1 MAGIK
6 EDCCIMNKKRRMFI
20 RMIAASLVRRRSRM
34 VVALLAII
42 VGATIL
48 AGLGMIYYDVP
59 RQMSAQFRSYGANI
73 IFMPS
78 EGTFISDDAIMSA
91 ISVIPSSELE
101 GYTPYRYE
109 NTSIHNIPVTLAGI
123 DFTSVQKTSP
133 YWHIEGEYPSSDGE
147 VLLGAK
153 VALSLGVK
161 TGDKI
166 SALNSFEVTDNMDV
180 SAVPEYEMYKDP
192 ATGDVYCDHQLDL
205 TVSGIVETGG
215 SEEEYAY
222 ISLNDIEY
230 LTLVKRGYDIVEVS
244 VASTSDNLSQYVTKI
259 NSDGQLSAKLIK
271 RVTASE
277 TEVLT
282 KLQSLVFIVT
292 AVVLILT
299 MICVATTMTAVIA
312 ERRREIGLRKALGA
326 DNSSIIG
333 EFMSEGIVLGGIGGI
348 LGAVLGYVFAQLVS
362 INVFGSGI
370 TFRPLLIPITIVVS
384 VIVTGAACLIPI
396 RNAVNV
402 DPALVLKGE

>member
-1 MAGIK
+1 
-6 EDCCIMNKKRRMFI
+6 MNKKRRMFI

-34 VVALLAII
+34 FVALLAII

-73 IFMPS
+73 IFMPPEGKYIES
-78 EGTFISDDAIMSA
+78 EAVTDAV
-91 ISVIPSSELE
+91 SVIPSNELE

-109 NTSIHNIPVTLAGI
+109 NTSIHNVPVTLAGI
-123 DFTSVQKTSP
+123 DFASVQKTSP
-133 YWHIEGEYPSSDGE
+133 YWHVEGEFPDSDGK
-147 VLLGAK
+147 VLVGAK
-153 VALSLGVK
+153 VAEKLGVK

-166 SALNSFEVTDNMDV
+166 SALNSFEVTPDMDISKV
-180 SAVPEYEMYKDP
+180 P
-192 ATGDVYCDHQLDL
+192 ATGDTYCDHQLDL
-205 TVSGIVETGG
+205 VVAGIVETGG

-230 LTLVKRGYDIVEVS
+230 LTLIKRGFDIVEVS
-244 VASTSDNLSQYVTKI
+244 VASTSDNLSKYVTKI
-259 NSDGQLSAKLIK
+259 NTGDKLSAKLIK

-326 DNSSIIG
+326 ENSSIVG
-333 EFMSEGIVLGGIGGI
+333 EFMSEGIVLGGFGGI
-348 LGAVLGYVFAQLVS
+348 LGAVLGYVFAHLVS
-362 INVFGSGI
+362 VNVFGSGI

>member
-1 MAGIK
+1 
-6 EDCCIMNKKRRMFI
+6 
-20 RMIAASLVRRRSRM
+20 MIAASLVRRRSRM
-34 VVALLAII
+34 IVALLAII

-73 IFMPS
+73 IFMPPEGKYIES
-78 EGTFISDDAIMSA
+78 EAVTDAV
-91 ISVIPSSELE
+91 SVIPSNELE

-109 NTSIHNIPVTLAGI
+109 NTSIHNVPVTLAGI
-123 DFTSVQKTSP
+123 DFASVQKTSP
-133 YWHIEGEYPSSDGE
+133 YWHVEGEFPDSDGK
-147 VLLGAK
+147 VLVGAK
-153 VALSLGVK
+153 VAEKLGVK

-166 SALNSFEVTDNMDV
+166 SALNSFEVTPDMDI
-180 SAVPEYEMYKDP
+180 SKVPEYEMYKDP
-192 ATGDVYCDHQLDL
+192 ATGDTYCDHQLDL
-205 TVSGIVETGG
+205 VVAGIVETGG

-230 LTLVKRGYDIVEVS
+230 LTLIKRGFDIVEVS
-244 VASTSDNLSQYVTKI
+244 VASTSDNLSKYVTKI
-259 NSDGQLSAKLIK
+259 NTGDKLSAKLIK

-326 DNSSIIG
+326 DNSSIVG
-333 EFMSEGIVLGGIGGI
+333 EFMSEGIVLGGFGGI
-348 LGAVLGYVFAQLVS
+348 LGAVLGYVFAHLVS
-362 INVFGSGI
+362 VNVFGSGI